1 MGYGAYSHEAHVAM
15 TARRQGASQGEVFR
29 QTACHPLMNPHGVK
43 VRESRDSE
51 AHPSSLA
58 IAFALDVSGSMGE
71 IPARLATTTL
81 PHFMAA
87 LLDAGVADPQVLF
100 MAVGNAASEA

>member
-15 TARRQGASQGEVFR
+15 TTSRRGAAQAEVFR
-29 QTACHPLMNPHGVK
+29 QSRCHPLMDPHGVK
-43 VRESRDSE
+43 LRESRDSE

-58 IAFALDVSGSMGE
+58 VAFALDVSGSMGE
-71 IPARLATTTL
+71 IPRRLATDTL
-81 PHFMAA
+81 PAFMAA

-100 MAVGNAASEA
+100 M